1 MVQEKEEK
9 KEEKKARRKAAPV
22 EAKPAP
28 PKDEKHAAAEK
39 AAPRK
44 EEAAVTAPAAK
55 ADTKVAKPE
64 AKAEPRAAPR
74 KKKKAEKKT
83 RALVVRGKRKESIAR
98 ATIKPGKGVIRMNN
112 MDIMAI
118 PNSYIREIIREPVR
132 YVGAEAAGVDISVSV
147 SGGGMMGQAQAARTA
162 IANALAR
169 YFEPLGLRE
178 KFNSIDRSLIVEDTR
193 RVESKK
199 FRGPKA
205 RARFQK
211 SYR

>member
-9 KEEKKARRKAAPV
+9 KVRRKVAPV
-22 EAKPAP
+22 EAKPAQT
-28 PKDEKHAAAEK
+28 KEEKHAAAEK
-39 AAPRK
+39 AAPKK
-44 EEAAVTAPAAK
+44 EEAAVAPQPAAK
-55 ADTKVAKPE
+55 AGIKKPE
-64 AKAEPRAAPR
+64 AKAEPKAAPR

-112 MDIMAI
+112 MNIMAI
-118 PNSYIREIIREPVR
+118 PNPYIREIIREPVR